1 MSFSLVFI
9 INCIKDVKNIDISI
23 RNNSQNYTQIFDKNG
38 NELEYTKSL
47 KNNYI
52 KLNEIP
58 KDTVQ
63 AFISIEDKNFYKHNG
78 LNYKRIIKATMN
90 NIKSKSMSEG
100 ASTITQQLVKN
111 KFLSNEKTISRKIKE
126 AYLTKKLEK
135 KETKDKILET
145 YLNTIYFGNGAYG
158 IGNASKIFFDKSPKD
173 LSLSEGSLIAGIIK
187 SPKNYS
193 PINNLENSIN
203 RRNLVLSEMLKDN
216 QISETQYNIAINE
229 NIDQSKMTGGNQT
242 KQDLYSQFVLKEAS
256 EILNT
261 DIGNIILGGY
271 KIYTNQDSQ
280 IQSSLDKEIFNE
292 NNYHKNSY
300 GNIADSLSMI
310 IDNQTN
316 SVIAIQGKSKYDLV
330 DFKRQPGSL
339 IKPILTYAPAIEE
352 GKICAKTQILD
363 EPINIGGYT
372 PHNVGNTYS
381 GYVSVEDC
389 VAKSL
394 NIPTIKITE
403 EMGLKNCINYAKK
416 CGINFDKNEDYNYS
430 VCLGGLTYGTT
441 LKEITDAYSVFTH
454 NGNYSK
460 STFIN
465 QIISANKKS
474 LYGRKMTENKVIEP
488 QTAYLMSDIM
498 KYSVENG
505 TSKKLS
511 KFNFDIAGKTG
522 TVSIKN
528 SNNNTDA
535 YSLAYTSSHTM
546 SVWLGNYSMDEKFV
560 LEGKNNGGTYCTQI
574 ISNVFDD
581 IYSDYTP
588 KDFSKPDNIEEVI
601 IDGKTL
607 SEDHIVVLGE
617 NIPERYQERCLMS
630 TKFKPTAYSNK
641 FDVIEPFDFQVT
653 TFKNSCQIS
662 FDAKDYLIYKIYRE
676 SVLGKEL
683 LTTIKNREGEI
694 NFVDKNIEF
703 NTAYNYYIETTNNIS
718 QNKFVTQKQRIEIK
732 KEYLEILNNQT
743 KNQDS
748 LSWLFQ

>member
-1 MSFSLVFI
+1 MSFSLVFV
-9 INCIKDVKNIDISI
+9 INCIKYVKNIDVSLG
-23 RNNSQNYTQIFDKNG
+23 NYSQNYSQIFDKNG
-38 NELEYTKSL
+38 NELEYTKNL

-58 KDTVQ
+58 KETIQ

-78 LNYKRIIKATMN
+78 LNYKRIIKATIN

-135 KETKDKILET
+135 KESKNKILET

-158 IGNASKIFFDKSPKD
+158 IGNASKKFFDKSPQD
-173 LSLSEGSLIAGIIK
+173 LTLSESCLVAGIIK

-216 QISETQYNIAINE
+216 KISENQYSNAINE
-229 NIDQSKMTGGNQT
+229 NIDVSKISSDDFGN
-242 KQDLYSQFVLKEAS
+242 KDLYSQFVLKEAS

-261 DIGNIILGGY
+261 DIGNIIMGGY
-271 KIYTNQDSQ
+271 KIYTNQDSE
-280 IQSSLDKEIFNE
+280 IQASLNKEIFND
-292 NNYHKNSY
+292 NNYHINSY

-316 SVIAIQGKSKYDLV
+316 SVIAIQGKSKYDLL

-352 GKICAKTQILD
+352 GKICAKSQILD

-403 EMGLKNCINYAKK
+403 EMGLNKCINYAKK
-416 CGINFDKNEDYNYS
+416 CGIDFSSNNDFNYS
-430 VCLGGLTYGTT
+430 VCLGGLTYGTS

-454 NGNYSK
+454 SGIYSK

-465 QIISANKKS
+465 KIFDNSKKS
-474 LYGRKMTENKVIEP
+474 IYNNKLTETNVFTP
-488 QTAYLMSDIM
+488 QTSYLMSDIM
-498 KYSVENG
+498 KYSVKNG

-511 KFNFDIAGKTG
+511 KLNFDVAGKTG
-522 TVSIKN
+522 TVAVKN

-546 SVWLGNYSMDEKFV
+546 AVWLGNYSMDEKHF

-588 KDFSKPDNIEEVI
+588 SNFSKPDNIEEVT

-607 SEDHIVVLGE
+607 SEDHLVVLGE
-617 NIPERYQERCLMS
+617 NIPERYQEKCLMS
-630 TKFKPTAYSNK
+630 INHKPTVYSCK
-641 FDVIEPFDFQVT
+641 FEDIEPFDFQIT

-662 FDAKDYLIYKIYRE
+662 FDSKDYLIYKIYRE
-676 SVLGKEL
+676 SDFGKEL
-683 LTTIKNREGEI
+683 LTTIKNRDGGI
-694 NFVDKNIEF
+694 DFVDKNIEF
-703 NTAYNYYIETTNNIS
+703 NKSYNYYIETANSIS
-718 QNKFVTQKQRIEIK
+718 QNKFVTQKHRIEIK
-732 KEYLEILNNQT
+732 KQYSEILNNQS
-743 KNQDS
+743 KKQDS
-748 LSWLFQ
+748 LSWMFQ